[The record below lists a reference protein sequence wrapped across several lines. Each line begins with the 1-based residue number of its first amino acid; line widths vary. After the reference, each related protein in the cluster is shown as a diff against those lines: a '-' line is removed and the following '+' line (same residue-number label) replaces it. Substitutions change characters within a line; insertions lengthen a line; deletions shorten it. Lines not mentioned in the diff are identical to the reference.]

1 MRGRELLA
9 LQLPTAGL
17 ADPPPVVVAAE
28 RRVAPTEISAPLI
41 LTLLLLQLHPSR
53 SLRPVMDD
61 DFGDDADFNAALA
74 AVERSSSA
82 PKSSGPSVNNGQP
95 RVVQP
100 KPQALASRQGLSAI
114 LVSTRQ
120 KGNPILNHVRALPWE
135 YCDTPADYILGATTC
150 ALFLSLKY
158 HRLHPEYIYSRIRA
172 LGKMYNLR
180 ILLTMVDIT
189 NHEEALRELSK
200 TSMINNLTLI
210 LCWSAQEAGRY
221 LELFK
226 SYEHASPAS
235 IRAHQAESYRE
246 SLTEFI
252 TTPRSINKTD
262 AASLISNYGTL
273 RVAVNAQPE
282 ELALIPGWGEKKVK
296 DWCNAVRESF
306 RVRSAARTGV
316 GLRRNESST
325 GGMEDR
331 DDSRTPN
338 RQTSIP
344 ISMVPGQETSDLGLS
359 KKAAT
364 PEPAT
369 KRRRMEELMPG
380 DTDSDEEAAIIAAA
394 EDAPV
399 AQHSL
404 PRKDSCKSQEAM
416 SEGVAAA
423 LAKLRETA

>member
-1 MRGRELLA
+1 
-9 LQLPTAGL
+9 
-17 ADPPPVVVAAE
+17 
-28 RRVAPTEISAPLI
+28 
-41 LTLLLLQLHPSR
+41 
-53 SLRPVMDD
+53 MDE
-61 DFGDDADFNAALA
+61 DFGDDADLNAALA
-74 AVERSSSA
+74 TVDESSSTA
-82 PKSSGPSVNNGQP
+82 RSSGPSANNGQSK
-95 RVVQP
+95 VVQP
-100 KPQALASRQGLSAI
+100 KPQALASRQGPSAI

-120 KGNPILNHVRALPWE
+120 KGNPILNHVRSLPWE
-135 YCDTPADYILGATTC
+135 YSDTPADYVLGATTC

-180 ILLTMVDIT
+180 ILLIMVDIT

-273 RVAVNAQPE
+273 RAAINAQPE

-296 DWCNAVRESF
+296 DWCGAVRESF
-306 RVRSAARTGV
+306 RVRRAARTGI
-316 GLRRNESST
+316 GLQRNESS
-325 GGMEDR
+325 MAVPEDG
-331 DDSRTPN
+331 DDSRNSN
-338 RQTSIP
+338 RQTPIP
-344 ISMVPGQETSDLGLS
+344 ISMIPNREASGLGMARKPS
-359 KKAAT
+359 T
-364 PEPAT
+364 TEPAS
-369 KRRRMEELMPG
+369 KRRRMGEVIPAG
-380 DTDSDEEAAIIAAA
+380 ADSEEEAAMITTT
-394 EDAPV
+394 ENAPLTQQNAV
-399 AQHSL
+399 
-404 PRKDSCKSQEAM
+404 RKDSRKEGEVL

-423 LAKLRETA
+423 LAKLREET

>member
-1 MRGRELLA
+1 MSLGQIFLFLA
-9 LQLPTAGL
+9 TRFAF
-17 ADPPPVVVAAE
+17 
-28 RRVAPTEISAPLI
+28 VAPI
-41 LTLLLLQLHPSR
+41 LVALEDTFSR
-53 SLRPVMDD
+53 RVMDD
-61 DFGDDADFNAALA
+61 EFGDDADLNAALA
-74 AVERSSSA
+74 AVERPSTA
-82 PKSSGPSVNNGQP
+82 VKSPASTTENGQP
-95 RVVQP
+95 KVVQP
-100 KPQALASRQGLSAI
+100 KPQALASRQGPSAI

-120 KGNPILNHVRALPWE
+120 KGNPILNHVRSLPWE
-135 YCDTPADYILGATTC
+135 YSDTPADYILGVTTC

-273 RVAVNAQPE
+273 KAAVNAPPE

-296 DWCNAVRESF
+296 DWCNAVRENF
-306 RVRSAARTGV
+306 RLRKAAKAGV
-316 GLRRNESST
+316 ALSRNESSMMGT
-325 GGMEDR
+325 EEEDE
-331 DDSRTPN
+331 SRVSN
-338 RQTSIP
+338 RQTPIP
-344 ISMVPGQETSDLGLS
+344 ISMVPRREASGLGAS
-359 KKAAT
+359 RTPAT
-364 PEPAT
+364 PELAPK
-369 KRRRMEELMPG
+369 KRRLEEVARAEA
-380 DTDSDEEAAIIAAA
+380 DSDEEAAIIAAA
-394 EDAPV
+394 EQAAEV
-399 AQHSL
+399 QHSSK
-404 PRKDSCKSQEAM
+404 PAKNDRKEQDSM

-423 LAKLRETA
+423 LAKLREMT